1 MARCFR
7 DEDLRADRQP
17 EFTQL
22 DLEMAF
28 TDRDTILE
36 IVEGMVRAVFRAAIS
51 VDLPENIPRMT
62 YTEAMRRYGTDRP
75 DTRFGLELTDVTEII
90 SQRGDGEGDQTS
102 FPPFAEAAA
111 LGSEVGAVQ
120 CIVVPNGKSI
130 SNGRLKMP
138 KGDICSEAVAAG
150 GKGLAFARVVEVT
163 PGEVALEA
171 PGKLVPSLS
180 LAQQRSLINET
191 GAGSG
196 DLILFAYGSRSVT
209 AKVLDRVRTYV
220 AQDLDL
226 IPAGAHHVLWVVDF
240 PMFERNEDENRWE
253 AMHHPFT
260 APIPGCDHPLE
271 HALANAYD
279 LVYNGVEVGGG
290 SVRIHDADL
299 QQRVF
304 ATIGMSKAES
314 VNKFGF
320 LLDALA
326 AGAPPH
332 AGLAFGVDRLAML
345 LANAKYGAS
354 QAASIR
360 DVIAFPKTT
369 AGGCLMTG
377 APTRVEGDAALTQA
391 LHEVGWAQVGG
402 GEGEAS

>member
-138 KGDICSEAVAAG
+138 KGDICS
-150 GKGLAFARVVEVT
+150 
-163 PGEVALEA
+163 
-171 PGKLVPSLS
+171 
-180 LAQQRSLINET
+180 
-191 GAGSG
+191 
-196 DLILFAYGSRSVT
+196 
-209 AKVLDRVRTYV
+209 
-220 AQDLDL
+220 
-226 IPAGAHHVLWVVDF
+226 
-240 PMFERNEDENRWE
+240 
-253 AMHHPFT
+253 
-260 APIPGCDHPLE
+260 
-271 HALANAYD
+271 
-279 LVYNGVEVGGG
+279 
-290 SVRIHDADL
+290 
-299 QQRVF
+299 
-304 ATIGMSKAES
+304 
-314 VNKFGF
+314 
-320 LLDALA
+320 
-326 AGAPPH
+326 
-332 AGLAFGVDRLAML
+332 
-345 LANAKYGAS
+345 
-354 QAASIR
+354 
-360 DVIAFPKTT
+360 
-369 AGGCLMTG
+369 
-377 APTRVEGDAALTQA
+377 
-391 LHEVGWAQVGG
+391 
-402 GEGEAS
+402 